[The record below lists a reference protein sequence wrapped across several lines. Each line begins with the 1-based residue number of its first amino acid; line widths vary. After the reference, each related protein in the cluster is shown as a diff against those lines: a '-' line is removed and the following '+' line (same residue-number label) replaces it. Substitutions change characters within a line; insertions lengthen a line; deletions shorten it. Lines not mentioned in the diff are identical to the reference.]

1 MQFKDNRPIS
11 IELGT
16 PMLRF
21 IFWLKGKYQNLFA
34 RIIIAEI
41 MSDQDIGE
49 LFIGFI
55 P

>member
-21 IFWLKGKYQNLFA
+21 ILWLKGQYQNLFA
-34 RIIIAEI
+34 EII
-41 MSDQDIGE
+41 SDRDIGE